1 LNRDQLKANKTVHVP
16 RTFAC
21 SSMENLPHV
30 LFAPDFSHPISPA
43 RAVLFI
49 NQSKENERSN
59 MMASEFT
66 TFRRAL

>member
-1 LNRDQLKANKTVHVP
+1 
-16 RTFAC
+16 
-21 SSMENLPHV
+21 MENLPH
-30 LFAPDFSHPISPA
+30 LISPA

-66 TFRRAL
+66 TFRWAL